1 MNNNSIIVTIKK
13 EIRSIL
19 RDKKTL
25 ITLLIFPILIPTM
38 IFLYAY
44 MYDSQNKDEF
54 YTIAMDYKLNNTEK
68 SLLHECHLKPKY
80 YKDLSSMKKAYSKGK
95 VSSYISYKKES
106 KKYMIYTNKDSEEGM
121 YVANYI
127 TAYLDSYNNY
137 LAKLYLIGE
146 DVNVDKAYNNF
157 SYEIKNLK
165 GENFILNMI
174 FSISFTYIIMSIV
187 LAATNMATSATAVE
201 KENGTLETIL
211 TFPVKASELITG
223 KYLATTITSL
233 IASLIGLVLTIISI
247 AIAASS
253 FDLFKTISF
262 SISSLTI
269 IIGII
274 TCIAA
279 SLFISG
285 MAILITSF
293 AKTYKEAQSSSQ
305 VLSIITIIPMLI
317 SMMDI
322 DISIKYY
329 LIPIANY
336 VQLLMDIFAGNFNY
350 INISIVFI
358 SSIIYVV
365 IVIKYI
371 TIQYKSEKVLFGN

>member
-1 MNNNSIIVTIKK
+1 MNKNSIIVTIKK

-19 RDKKTL
+19 RDRKNL
-25 ITLLIFPILIPTM
+25 ITLLIFPFLIPAM

-44 MYDSQNKDEF
+44 MYDNQNDNEF
-54 YTIAMDYKLNNTEK
+54 YTVAVDYKLNTTEK
-68 SLLHECHLKPKY
+68 SLFHDCHITPKY
-80 YKDLSSMKKAYSKGK
+80 HKNLSSMEKAYSKGK
-95 VSSYISYKKES
+95 ISGYITYNKEKKE
-106 KKYMIYTNKDSEEGM
+106 YLIYTNKDSEEGM
-121 YVANYI
+121 YVSNYV
-127 TAYLDSYNNY
+127 TNYLESYNNY

-146 DVNVDKAYNNF
+146 DIDVDKAYNNF
-157 SYEIKNLK
+157 SYKIKNLK

-211 TFPVKASELITG
+211 TFPINAKELITG
-223 KYLATTITSL
+223 KYLATVITGF
-233 IASLIGLVLTIISI
+233 IASLIGLLLTIISI
-247 AIAASS
+247 IIASS
-253 FDLFKTISF
+253 TFKVFKTISF
-262 SISSLTI
+262 SVSISTV
-269 IIGII
+269 IIGIVI
-274 TCIAA
+274 CIAA

-305 VLSIITIIPMLI
+305 FLSIITVVPMMI
-317 SMMDI
+317 SMLNI
-322 DISIKYY
+322 NITTSYY

-336 VQLLMDIFAGNFNY
+336 VQLLMDIFSGNFNY
-350 INISIVFI
+350 LNISIVFI
-358 SSIIYVV
+358 SSIIYVI

-371 TIQYKSEKVLFGN
+371 IKQYKSEKVLFSS